1 MASLSGQG
9 IPSASMF
16 EQRSETHIAEL
27 REITS
32 AVSDA
37 DPKEIKRQQWRG
49 GSGCL
54 LLGVPYA
61 CLVTFVSALLTH

>member
-1 MASLSGQG
+1 
-9 IPSASMF
+9 MF

-37 DPKEIKRQQWRG
+37 DPKEMRQQWKG
-49 GSGCL
+49 GSGSL